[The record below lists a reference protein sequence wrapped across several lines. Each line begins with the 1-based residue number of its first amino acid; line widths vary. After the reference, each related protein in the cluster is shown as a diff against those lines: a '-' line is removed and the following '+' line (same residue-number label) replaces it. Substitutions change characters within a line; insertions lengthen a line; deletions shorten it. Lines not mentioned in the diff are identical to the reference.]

1 MHIAMLSIHVSD
13 PAAAHAFY
21 TGPIGLET
29 VMAAPEANLFIV
41 RNPGADHPG
50 LLLEPGDSP
59 VAAAYATGLREAGLP
74 ALVLGTEELDA
85 DLRRLREAG
94 VRIVGDVV
102 DSPAGRFVL
111 FDDTVGN
118 LVQLH
123 EAPPEPVE
131 PVE

>member
-21 TGPIGLET
+21 TDTIGLET
-29 VMAAPEANLFIV
+29 VMAAPEAKLFIV
-41 RNPGADHPG
+41 RNPGTAHPG
-50 LLLEPGDSP
+50 MLLEPSDSP
-59 VAAAYATGLREAGLP
+59 LAAAYATGLRQAGLP
-74 ALVLGTEELDA
+74 ALVLGTEDLDT

-94 VRIVGDVV
+94 ARIVGEAVE
-102 DSPAGRFVL
+102 SPAGRFVL
-111 FDDTVGN
+111 LDDTVGN

-123 EAPPEPVE
+123 EAPPELPE